1 MEKYIYDQNNGLWYK
16 LQGDYYIP
24 CLVLDETDNPSIGM
38 WGRRHLNYLKEHRP
52 VLHTSL
58 VLSGK
63 LQSYLAEV
71 DNRATEMLD
80 HLVKQM
86 AAQQG
91 VTEQLKEQDQMA
103 WVQRMNNIRNAAEEI
118 ILQEVIYGEGAV

>member
-1 MEKYIYDQNNGLWYK
+1 MGQKAFE
-16 LQGDYYIP
+16 
-24 CLVLDETDNPSIGM
+24 
-38 WGRRHLNYLKEHRP
+38 HLREHRP

-63 LQSYLAEV
+63 LHSYLAEV

-91 VTEQLKEQDQMA
+91 VTEQLKALDQMA

>member
-1 MEKYIYDQNNGLWYK
+1 MEKYIYNQNNGLWYE

-24 CLVLDETDNPSIGM
+24 CLVLDEPDTPSIGM
-38 WGRRHLNYLKEHRP
+38 WGRRHLSYLREHRP
-52 VLHTSL
+52 VLHISL

-63 LQSYLAEV
+63 LHSYLAEV
-71 DNRATEMLD
+71 DNQATEMLD
-80 HLVKQM
+80 RLVKQM
-86 AAQQG
+86 ATQQG
-91 VTEQLKEQDQMA
+91 ITEQLKAQDQVT

>member
-1 MEKYIYDQNNGLWYK
+1 M
-16 LQGDYYIP
+16 
-24 CLVLDETDNPSIGM
+24 PSAPHSDGRGIGFI
-38 WGRRHLNYLKEHRP
+38 
-52 VLHTSL
+52 SL

-63 LQSYLAEV
+63 LHSYLVEV

-80 HLVKQM
+80 RLIKQM

-91 VTEQLKEQDQMA
+91 ITEQLKAQDQMT

-118 ILQEVIYGEGAV
+118 VLQEVIYGEGTV